1 MHVARCLCESKLAAL
16 EQMFGN
22 CPQAVE
28 KVREVVGDSGELLD
42 FWFGFC
48 LKRHVVFYK
57 IRLDGHTEL
66 RYALL
71 ETQD

>member
-1 MHVARCLCESKLAAL
+1 MHVARCLCESKLTAL

-42 FWFGFC
+42 FWFDFAPHD
-48 LKRHVVFYK
+48 RHAVFFRY
-57 IRLDGHTEL
+57 RDGSVTHTEI
-66 RYALL
+66 ATL
-71 ETQD
+71 ER

>member
-1 MHVARCLCESKLAAL
+1 MHVARCLCESKLTAL

-22 CPQAVE
+22 CPAAVE
-28 KVREVVGDSGELLD
+28 KVQTTLGDSGELLD

-48 LKRHVVFYK
+48 LKRPVVFYK
-57 IRLDGHTEL
+57 IQIEGHTEL